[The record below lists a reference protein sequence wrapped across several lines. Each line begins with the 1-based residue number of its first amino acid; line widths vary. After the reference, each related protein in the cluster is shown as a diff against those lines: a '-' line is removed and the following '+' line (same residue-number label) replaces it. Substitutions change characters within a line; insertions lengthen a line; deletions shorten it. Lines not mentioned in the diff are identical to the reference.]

1 MGCCQ
6 AVSMPLEDLQALSRA
21 EACVVDERLE
31 EHAVAVVHTAL
42 QHTQL
47 HSQKGHDDK
56 RLMNFTVVFF
66 RYNADSEKNI

>member
-47 HSQKGHDDK
+47 HS
-56 RLMNFTVVFF
+56 
-66 RYNADSEKNI
+66 